1 MEVKSIVVAII
12 SVAAASLP
20 IIVAYVLPRWPKGT
34 KQVKIAQAEEEL
46 AKPKEQGTRNKE
58 QETVNRNKLD
68 GLNMKNTLRTIVT
81 VDSILY
87 IYFYISSNAQATKT
101 TALIL
106 GIAFF
111 GSWGSLPVSGLKLTT
126 TQRELGQPPRPKGRG
141 L

>member
-1 MEVKSIVVAII
+1 MEVKSIVGAII

-46 AKPKEQGTRNKE
+46 AKPKE
-58 QETVNRNKLD
+58 
-68 GLNMKNTLRTIVT
+68 
-81 VDSILY
+81 
-87 IYFYISSNAQATKT
+87 QATKT